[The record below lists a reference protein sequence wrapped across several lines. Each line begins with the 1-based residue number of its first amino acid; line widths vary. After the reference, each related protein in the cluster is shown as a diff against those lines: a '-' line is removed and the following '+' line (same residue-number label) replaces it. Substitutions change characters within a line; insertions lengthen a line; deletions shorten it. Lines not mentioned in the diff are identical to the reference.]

1 MSPTSP
7 TKPTGERVSFTIAL
21 GKAIGDELGS
31 AVEDQGPYAAPEVER
46 VRVSDDRT
54 QVTVEC
60 SAGCDVAALRP
71 QVERYVEDFVKRFR
85 AVAGKVYRTTER
97 RNDTLP
103 MSTGV
108 FVELCARGWAFQ
120 LGDGQVGLAGPAM
133 KLVDALDQR
142 FRHMA
147 MSQFG
152 AVEHRYPTFIPTD
165 VLRRCGYFG
174 AFPHLV
180 SLVGHFVE
188 DYRALKEIR
197 DANAESDRVVIPNRD
212 SIVQAAAC
220 ITPATCYHVYQSL
233 EGKTVQAP
241 GQIFTATGRCARYE
255 STNMTGLDR
264 LWEFTMREM
273 VLVGA
278 EGWVTEMRQKG
289 MDAFIALIE
298 EWDLEASIETANDPF
313 FAPVYAT
320 KTFWQS
326 QGGLKYE
333 LRVTVEPGEGGRPR
347 TISCG
352 SANLHEGFFGQTFAL
367 SLPGGE
373 AVFTGCVALGVE
385 RLALAVFTQHGFD
398 PARWPAPLRDAV
410 YG

>member
-1 MSPTSP
+1 MSAS
-7 TKPTGERVSFTIAL
+7 SFTIAL
-21 GKAIGDELGS
+21 GKAIGDELAS
-31 AVEDQGPYAAPEVER
+31 AIEDQGPYAAPDVR
-46 VRVSDDRT
+46 KVRVSDDRT
-54 QVTVEC
+54 SVLVEHEPG
-60 SAGCDVAALRP
+60 SDQAALRP

-85 AVAGKVYRTTER
+85 AVAGKVYRKLER
-97 RNDTLP
+97 RQDTGP

-108 FVELCARGWAFQ
+108 FNELCARGWAFQ

-133 KLVDALDQR
+133 KLVEALDQR

-147 MSQFG
+147 MTQFG

-197 DANAESDRVVIPNRD
+197 DANAESDHVVIPKSD

-233 EGKTVQAP
+233 EGKTVTGP
-241 GQIFTATGRCARYE
+241 GQTFTASGRCARYE
-255 STNMTGLDR
+255 STNMIGLDR
-264 LWEFTMREM
+264 LWEFTMREL
-273 VLVGA
+273 VLVGG
-278 EGWVTEMRQKG
+278 ESWVTETRQRG
-289 MDAFIALIE
+289 MDAFIGLVE
-298 EWDLEASIETANDPF
+298 EWDLECLIETANDPF

-320 KTFWQS
+320 KTFWQA

-333 LRVTVEPGEGGRPR
+333 LRLTVEPGEGGRPR

-352 SANLHEGFFGQTFAL
+352 SANLHEGFFGQTFKL
-367 SLPGGE
+367 SMTDGE
-373 AVFTGCVALGVE
+373 PVFTGCVALGVE
-385 RLALAVFTQHGFD
+385 RLALAVFTQHGFE

-410 YG
+410 FAG

>member
-1 MSPTSP
+1 MSGPVT
-7 TKPTGERVSFTIAL
+7 FTIPL
-21 GKAIGDELGS
+21 GKAINDELAS
-31 AVEDQGPYAAPEVER
+31 AVEDQGPYAAPEVTR

-54 QVTVEC
+54 QVRVEC
-60 SAGCDVAALRP
+60 AEGSDEAALRP
-71 QVERYVEDFVKRFR
+71 LVERYVEDFVKRFR
-85 AVAGKVYRTTER
+85 AVAGKVYRALER
-97 RNDTLP
+97 RQDTAP

-108 FVELCARGWAFQ
+108 FAELCERGWAFQ

-133 KLVDALDQR
+133 RLVDALDQR

-197 DANAESDRVVIPNRD
+197 DANAESDRVVIPNKD

-233 EGKTVQAP
+233 EGKTVKAP
-241 GQIFTATGRCARYE
+241 GQTFTATGRCARYE
-255 STNMTGLDR
+255 STNMIGLDR
-264 LWEFTMREM
+264 LWEFTMREL
-273 VLVGA
+273 VLVGT
-278 EGWVTEMRQKG
+278 ESWVTDTRQKG
-289 MDAFIALIE
+289 MDAFIALAE
-298 EWDLEASIETANDPF
+298 EWDLECSIETANDPF

-333 LRVTVEPGEGGRPR
+333 LRFSVEPGEGGRAR

-352 SANLHEGFFGQTFAL
+352 SANLHEGFFGTTFAL
-367 SLPGGE
+367 SSSDGE
-373 AVFTGCVALGVE
+373 PVFTGCVALGVE

-410 YG
+410 FTGA

>member
-1 MSPTSP
+1 M
-7 TKPTGERVSFTIAL
+7 SFTIQL
-21 GKAIGDELGS
+21 GKAIGDELAA
-31 AVEDQGPYAAPEVER
+31 AVEDQGPYAAPEVQK

-54 QVTVEC
+54 FVTVEC
-60 SAGCDVAALRP
+60 HAGSDEAALRP

-85 AVAGKVYRTTER
+85 AVAGKVYRTLER
-97 RNDTLP
+97 RADTEP

-108 FVELCARGWAFQ
+108 FAELVARRWAFQ

-133 KLVDALDQR
+133 KLVEALDQR

-147 MSQFG
+147 MTQFG
-152 AVEHRYPTFIPTD
+152 ATEHRYPTFIPTD

-197 DANAESDRVVIPNRD
+197 DANAESEKVVIPNKD
-212 SIVQAAAC
+212 SIVNAAAC
-220 ITPATCYHVYQSL
+220 VTPATCYHVYQSL
-233 EGKTVQAP
+233 EGTTLAAP
-241 GQIFTATGRCARYE
+241 GQAFTATGRCARYE
-255 STNMTGLDR
+255 STNMVGLDR
-264 LWEFTMREM
+264 LWEFTMREL

-278 EGWVTEMRQKG
+278 EGWVAEQRQKG
-289 MDAFIALIE
+289 MDAFIGLVE
-298 EWDLEASIETANDPF
+298 EWDLECSIETANDPF

-333 LRVTVEPGEGGRPR
+333 LRFTVEPGEGGRPR

-352 SANLHEGFFGQTFAL
+352 SANLHEGFFGQTFQL
-367 SLPGGE
+367 SLPDGQP
-373 AVFTGCVALGVE
+373 VFTGCVALGVE
-385 RLALAVFTQHGFD
+385 RLALAVFTQHGFE
-398 PARWPAPLRDAV
+398 PRRWPAPLRDAV
-410 YG
+410 FG

>member
-1 MSPTSP
+1 MSGPA
-7 TKPTGERVSFTIAL
+7 SFTIVL
-21 GKAIGDELGS
+21 GKAINDELAA
-31 AVEDQGPYAAPEVER
+31 AVEDQGPYAAPDVRR

-54 QVTVEC
+54 QVVVEC
-60 SAGCDVAALRP
+60 VEGCDVAALRP
-71 QVERYVEDFVKRFR
+71 QVERYVDDFVKRFR
-85 AVAGKVYRTTER
+85 AVAGKVYKKTER
-97 RNDTLP
+97 RQDTAP
-103 MSTGV
+103 MATGV
-108 FVELCARGWAFQ
+108 FAELVARGWAFQ

-133 KLVDALDQR
+133 KLVEALDQR

-212 SIVQAAAC
+212 SIVPAAAC
-220 ITPATCYHVYQSL
+220 VTPATCYHVYQSL
-233 EGKTVQAP
+233 EGKTVNGP
-241 GQIFTATGRCARYE
+241 GQAFTASGRCARYE
-255 STNMTGLDR
+255 STNMIGLDR
-264 LWEFTMREM
+264 LWEFTMREL
-273 VLVGA
+273 VLVGSESWVA
-278 EGWVTEMRQKG
+278 ENRQKG
-289 MDAFIALIE
+289 MDAFIALVE

-333 LRVTVEPGEGGRPR
+333 LRFTVEPGEGGRPR

-352 SANLHEGFFGQTFAL
+352 SANLHEGFFGQTFSL
-367 SLPGGE
+367 SLTGGE
-373 AVFTGCVALGVE
+373 PVFTGCVALGVE

-398 PARWPAPLRDAV
+398 AARWPAPLRDAV
-410 YG
+410 FGAG